1 MKNQKIEKIENKYD
15 PSEGV
20 FYEKVFSPEKVEVFR
35 DQVGRTA
42 EGKATVG
49 KEPPKKLRFE
59 TRLVLSDK
67 QGHKLEVKSRRLVHR
82 VMQYL
87 QPWTSFGNVSALTDL
102 ENSDVPKLQETLSWA
117 AKKSKRQLKTYFD
130 DQGNLH
136 GIASQIHQQISW
148 AKIREVV
155 EGAVKKAYH
164 VVAEPEQATQIAPN
178 KWTYKMPVKDKHN
191 NVSAWVTVDGGNNII
206 KGRSGIR
213 VFTRL
218 RTDRGGPGGAP
229 ACLNWAGMWSVPLQ
243 FFGLKTE
250 RLGMKDSEE
259 TQLNM
264 MELHLKSTMEN
275 MDEIEAL
282 LATKMKGMAKAVEEH
297 MIPIIEESRKVAL
310 TKKEMQAI
318 LEAYAEKT
326 HLPEYIIE
334 QILDSVEENT
344 VWGFSNAVS
353 WVRTHGQFDERRS
366 RLPRE
371 QRPLTQILE
380 NIAGEVLSITRTIAK
395 LKKVLPNNV
404 ITQKAL
410 TKPEQFPQLKTMV
423 VK

>member
-1 MKNQKIEKIENKYD
+1 MRNQKIENKYD

-20 FYEKVFSPEKVEVFR
+20 FYEKAFSPERVEVFR
-35 DQVGRTA
+35 DVIAGEKT
-42 EGKATVG
+42 EVG
-49 KEPPKKLRFE
+49 KQPPKKMRFE

-67 QGHKLEVKSRRLVHR
+67 RGHKLEVKGRRLVHR
-82 VMQYL
+82 VIQYL
-87 QPWTSFGNVSALTDL
+87 QPWTSFDSVSALADL
-102 ENSDVPKLQETLSWA
+102 EDSDASKLQETLSKA

-130 DQGNLH
+130 DQGRLQ
-136 GIASQIHQQISW
+136 GIASEIHQQISW

-155 EGAVKKAYH
+155 ERAVKKAYH
-164 VVAEPEQATQIAPN
+164 VVAEPDQTMPTEPN
-178 KWTYKMPVKDKHN
+178 KWTYKMPVKDKYN
-191 NVSAWVTVDGGNNII
+191 NVSAYVTVDGGNNII

-213 VFTRL
+213 VHTGF

-229 ACLNWAGMWSVPLQ
+229 ACLNWCGMWLVPLQ
-243 FFGLKTE
+243 FFGVKTE
-250 RLGMKDSEE
+250 RLGMKETEE
-259 TQLNM
+259 TQMNM
-264 MELHLKSTMEN
+264 LELHLKSTAEG

-282 LATKMKGMAKAVEEH
+282 LATKMKGMAKIVEKH

-310 TKKEMQAI
+310 NKKEMKAI
-318 LEAYAEKT
+318 LEAYAEKV

-353 WVRTHGQFDERRS
+353 YCRTHGQFDERRS
-366 RLPRE
+366 QLPRE

-410 TKPEQFPQLKTMV
+410 TKPEQFPQLKAMV

>member
-1 MKNQKIEKIENKYD
+1 MPKKVEFD
-15 PSEGV
+15 PSDGLY
-20 FYEKVFSPEKVEVFR
+20 YEKAFSPEKVEVFR
-35 DQVGRTA
+35 EPVGTIQGKVGIGKQLPKRT
-42 EGKATVG
+42 
-49 KEPPKKLRFE
+49 RFE
-59 TRLVLSDK
+59 TRLLLSDK
-67 QGHKLEVKSRRLVHR
+67 RGHKLEVKGRRLVHR

-87 QPWTSFGNVSALTDL
+87 QPWTSFDSVGALADL
-102 ENSDVPKLQETLSWA
+102 EEKQPHELQDTLTRA
-117 AKKSKRQLKTYFD
+117 AKKAKRQLKTYFD
-130 DQGNLH
+130 DKGELN
-136 GIASQIHQQISW
+136 GIASEIHQQISW

-155 EGAVKKAYH
+155 ERAVKKAYH
-164 VVAEPEQATQIAPN
+164 IVAEPDQTMPTEPN

-191 NVSAWVTVDGGNNII
+191 NVSAYVTVDGGNNII

-213 VFTRL
+213 VHTRF

-229 ACLNWAGMWSVPLQ
+229 ACLNWCGMWTVPLQ
-243 FFGLKTE
+243 FFGVKTE

-259 TQLNM
+259 TQMNM
-264 MELHLKSTMEN
+264 MELHLKSTAEN

-282 LATKMKGMAKAVEEH
+282 LASKMKGMAQAVEKH
-297 MIPIIEESRKVAL
+297 MIPVIEESRKVQL
-310 TKKEMQAI
+310 TKKEMKAI
-318 LEAYAEKT
+318 LDAYAEKV

-344 VWGFSNAVS
+344 VWGFSNAIS
-353 WVRTHGQFDERRS
+353 GVRTHGQFDERRS
-366 RLPRE
+366 QLPRE

-410 TKPEQFPQLKTMV
+410 TKPEQFPQLKAMV

>member
-1 MKNQKIEKIENKYD
+1 MKNKFD
-15 PSEGV
+15 PQEGLY
-20 FYEKVFSPEKVEVFR
+20 YEKVFSPEKVEVFR
-35 DQVGRTA
+35 NVIESAKT
-42 EGKATVG
+42 EVG
-49 KEPPKKLRFE
+49 KQPPKKLRFE

-67 QGHKLEVKSRRLVHR
+67 RGHKLEVKGKRLVHR
-82 VMQYL
+82 VLQYL
-87 QPWTSFGNVSALTDL
+87 QPWTSFGSVGALAEL
-102 ENSDVPKLQETLSWA
+102 EEADPQKLQATLTHA

-130 DQGNLH
+130 AQGELQ

-164 VVAEPEQATQIAPN
+164 VVAQPDQTMPTAAN
-178 KWTYKMPVKDKHN
+178 KWTYKMPVKDKNN
-191 NVSAWVTVDGGNNII
+191 NVSAYVTVDGGNNII
-206 KGRSGIR
+206 KGKSGIR
-213 VFTRL
+213 VSTRL

-229 ACLNWAGMWSVPLQ
+229 ACLNWCGMWMVPLQ
-243 FFGLKTE
+243 FFGVKTE
-250 RLGMKDSEE
+250 RLGLKDTEE

-264 MELHLKSTMEN
+264 LELHLKSTAEGMN
-275 MDEIEAL
+275 EIEAI
-282 LATKMKGMAKAVEEH
+282 LAAKMKNMAKVVEKKLL
-297 MIPIIEESRKVAL
+297 PIIEESRHVAL
-310 TKKEMQAI
+310 TKKEMKAI

-326 HLPEYIIE
+326 HLPKYIIE

-366 RLPRE
+366 QLSRE

-380 NIAGEVLSITRTIAK
+380 NIAGEVLSITPTIKK
-395 LKKVLPNNV
+395 LKAVLKGP

-410 TKPEQFPQLKTMV
+410 MKPEQYPELKAMV
-423 VK
+423 VKQS

>member
-1 MKNQKIEKIENKYD
+1 MKNQKIENKYD
-15 PSEGV
+15 PSEGL
-20 FYEKVFSPEKVEVFR
+20 FYEKVFSPQKVEVFR
-35 DQVGRTA
+35 DQVGTT
-42 EGKATVG
+42 GKNQVG
-49 KEPPKKLRFE
+49 KQPPKKLRFE

-67 QGHKLEVKSRRLVHR
+67 LGHKQEVKGRRLVHR

-87 QPWTSFGNVSALTDL
+87 QPWTSFDSVSALTDL
-102 ENSDVPKLQETLSWA
+102 EDSDVPKLQETLTHA
-117 AKKSKRQLKTYFD
+117 AKKAKRHLKTYFD
-130 DQGNLH
+130 DNGNLH
-136 GIASQIHQQISW
+136 GIASEIHQQISW

-164 VVAEPEQATQIAPN
+164 VVAEPDQTMPTAAN
-178 KWTYKMPVKDKHN
+178 KWTYKMPVTDKHN
-191 NVSAWVTVDGGNNII
+191 NVSAYVTVDGGNNII

-213 VFTRL
+213 VHTRF

-250 RLGMKDSEE
+250 RLGMKESEE

-264 MELHLKSTMEN
+264 MELHLKSTAEN

-282 LATKMKGMAKAVEEH
+282 LATKMKGMAKAVENH
-297 MIPIIEESRKVAL
+297 MIPVIEESRRVQL
-310 TKKEMQAI
+310 TKKEMKAI
-318 LEAYAEKT
+318 LDAYAEKV

-334 QILDSVEENT
+334 QVLDSVEENT

-353 WVRTHGQFDERRS
+353 YCRTHGQFDERRS
-366 RLPRE
+366 QLPRE

-380 NIAGEVLSITRTIAK
+380 NIAGETLSLTPTLKK
-395 LKKVLPNNV
+395 LKAVLPDKT
-404 ITQKAL
+404 ITQKVL
-410 TKPEQFPQLKTMV
+410 TEPQRFPQLKAMV
-423 VK
+423 AKR

>member
-20 FYEKVFSPEKVEVFR
+20 FYEKVFSPEKVAVFR
-35 DQVGRTA
+35 DQVGTT
-42 EGKATVG
+42 EKTEVG

-67 QGHKLEVKSRRLVHR
+67 RGHKLEVKGRRLVHR

-87 QPWTSFGNVSALTDL
+87 QPWTSFKTLGALAEL
-102 ENSDVPKLQETLSWA
+102 EDSDVSKLQETLSRA
-117 AKKSKRQLKTYFD
+117 AKKAKRQLKTYFD
-130 DQGNLH
+130 DKGELH
-136 GIASQIHQQISW
+136 GIASTIHQQISW
-148 AKIREVV
+148 ARIRELV
-155 EGAVKKAYH
+155 EGAVKKAYR
-164 VVAEPEQATQIAPN
+164 VVDASEVVQPAAN
-178 KWTYKMPVKDKHN
+178 KWTYRMPIQDKHN

-213 VFTRL
+213 VYTRL

-243 FFGLKTE
+243 FFGLRTE
-250 RLGMKDSEE
+250 RLSMKDSEE

-282 LATKMKGMAKAVEEH
+282 LATKMKGMAKAVEKH
-297 MIPIIEESRKVAL
+297 MIPVIEESRKVQL
-310 TKKEMQAI
+310 TKKEMKAI
-318 LEAYAEKT
+318 LEAYAEKV

-344 VWGFSNAVS
+344 VWGFSNAIS
-353 WVRTHGQFDERRS
+353 WCRTHGQFDERRS
-366 RLPRE
+366 QLPRE

-404 ITQKAL
+404 ITRKAL
-410 TKPEQFPQLKTMV
+410 TKPEQFPQLKAMV

>member
-1 MKNQKIEKIENKYD
+1 MSKKVEFD
-15 PSEGV
+15 PQEGTW
-20 FYEKVFSPEKVEVFR
+20 YEKVFSPENVEVFR
-35 DQVGRTA
+35 DVVGTTEKTQLGRQT
-42 EGKATVG
+42 
-49 KEPPKKLRFE
+49 PKRVRFQ

-67 QGHKLEVKSRRLVHR
+67 RGHKLEVKGRRLVHR
-82 VMQYL
+82 VMMYL
-87 QPWTSFGNVSALTDL
+87 QPWTSFGSLGALAEL
-102 ENSDVPKLQETLSWA
+102 EENQPDKLQDTLTRA
-117 AKKSKRQLKTYFD
+117 AKKAKRQLKTYFD

-136 GIASQIHQQISW
+136 GIASTIHQQISW
-148 AKIREVV
+148 ARIRELV
-155 EGAVKKAYH
+155 EGAVKKAYR
-164 VVAEPEQATQIAPN
+164 VVNTPEVVQPTAN
-178 KWTYKMPVKDKHN
+178 KWTYRMPIQDKHN

-250 RLGMKDSEE
+250 RLGMKESEE

-264 MELHLKSTMEN
+264 MELHLKSTAEN

-282 LATKMKGMAKAVEEH
+282 LATKMKGMAKTVEKH
-297 MIPIIEESRKVAL
+297 MIPVIEESRKVAL
-310 TKKEMQAI
+310 TKKEMKAI
-318 LEAYAEKT
+318 LEAYAEKV

-334 QILDSVEENT
+334 QILDSVEEST

-353 WVRTHGQFDERRS
+353 WCRTHGQFDERRS
-366 RLPRE
+366 QLLRE

-380 NIAGEVLSITRTIAK
+380 NIAGEVLSLTPTLKK
-395 LKKVLPNNV
+395 LKAVLPNKT
-404 ITQKAL
+404 ITQKVL
-410 TKPEQFPQLKTMV
+410 TEPQRFPQLKAMV
-423 VK
+423 AKR

>member
-1 MKNQKIEKIENKYD
+1 MAKNVEFD
-15 PSEGV
+15 PQEGTY
-20 FYEKVFSPEKVEVFR
+20 YEKVFSPENVEVFR
-35 DQVGRTA
+35 DVIGTTEKTQL
-42 EGKATVG
+42 GKQS
-49 KEPPKKLRFE
+49 PKKARFQ

-67 QGHKLEVKSRRLVHR
+67 RGHKLEVKGRRLVHR
-82 VMQYL
+82 VMRYL
-87 QPWTSFGNVSALTDL
+87 QPWTSFRSLGALAEL
-102 ENSDVPKLQETLSWA
+102 EENQPDKLQDTLTTA
-117 AKKSKRQLKTYFD
+117 AKKAKRQLKTYFD
-130 DQGNLH
+130 DKGQLH
-136 GIASQIHQQISW
+136 GIASEIHQQISW
-148 AKIREVV
+148 ARIRELV
-155 EGAVKKAYH
+155 EGAVKKAYR
-164 VVAEPEQATQIAPN
+164 VVDTPEVVQPAAN
-178 KWTYKMPVKDKHN
+178 KWTYRMPIQDKHN

-243 FFGLKTE
+243 FFGIQTE

-264 MELHLKSTMEN
+264 MELHLKSTAEN

-282 LATKMKGMAKAVEEH
+282 LATKMKCMARVVEKH
-297 MIPIIEESRKVAL
+297 MIPVIEESRKVQL
-310 TKKEMQAI
+310 TKKEMKAI
-318 LEAYAEKT
+318 LEAYAEKV

-366 RLPRE
+366 QLPRE
-371 QRPLTQILE
+371 QRPVTQVLE
-380 NIAGEVLSITRTIAK
+380 NIAGEVLSLTPTLKK
-395 LKKVLPNNV
+395 LKAVLPDKT
-404 ITQKAL
+404 ITQKVL
-410 TKPEQFPQLKTMV
+410 TEPQRFPQLKAMV
-423 VK
+423 VKR